1 MEQVKSYKI
10 ALIGSELPVLGFKLA
25 GITEAFKATRGDE
38 AERILRSLLQRQDV
52 GLIAITGRLVRQIK
66 DKKLQN
72 AVTNSLLPLIIEI
85 PEYGE
90 KGVESETLKMLIIKA
105 IGIDITK
112 NV

>member
-1 MEQVKSYKI
+1 V
-10 ALIGSELPVLGFKLA
+10 
-25 GITEAFKATRGDE
+25 
-38 AERILRSLLQRQDV
+38 
-52 GLIAITGRLVRQIK
+52 
-66 DKKLQN
+66 
-72 AVTNSLLPLIIEI
+72 IIEI